1 MFLAA
6 ETDHRPVFSVWL
18 AGVFAFTF
26 IWSLQGTKWCNDET
40 LRGPPTPVHPQDR
53 LTIRRHIFP
62 QTYSQ
67 TSPASSGKRCFG
79 AGWALWACAPCRLR
93 WLSRLNR
100 LSSHT
105 ERISLI
111 DPLISLLTSS
121 LLTTANP
128 GWHPTIWTSNR
139 GPNGVKNKIK
149 EEKQKTTHTHTYTH
163 FTLIS
168 DAHASRLSEILPPVS
183 PGGGSVWSGRVVF
196 GSLTSSASIKNLHK
210 LFCISQIKQ
219 DWCLH
224 LHDLHLFLSRFFFFL
239 FFWKRAENQNKPW
252 KRSLQKHFM
261 WTDRERETLLS
272 EQWAAAER
280 SVWWI

>member
-1 MFLAA
+1 MMQRWNAA
-6 ETDHRPVFSVWL
+6 RTSDS
-18 AGVFAFTF
+18 
-26 IWSLQGTKWCNDET
+26 SSSS
-40 LRGPPTPVHPQDR
+40 DR

-79 AGWALWACAPCRLR
+79 AGGALWACAPCRLR

-149 EEKQKTTHTHTYTH
+149 EEKQKTTHTHAYTH

-196 GSLTSSASIKNLHK
+196 GSLTSSASIKKPSQVILHFTNK
-210 LFCISQIKQ
+210 AGLMFTSPRPAS
-219 DWCLH
+219 
-224 LHDLHLFLSRFFFFL
+224 LSFSFFFFL
-239 FFWKRAENQNKPW
+239 CFFGRGLKTKTSHESEVFKNSLCGRTESEKRYLASRE
-252 KRSLQKHFM
+252 RLQKEACDEYKEEEKKSFNEM
-261 WTDRERETLLS
+261 NKE
-272 EQWAAAER
+272 
-280 SVWWI
+280 

>member
-1 MFLAA
+1 MMQRWNAA
-6 ETDHRPVFSVWL
+6 RTSDS
-18 AGVFAFTF
+18 
-26 IWSLQGTKWCNDET
+26 SSSS
-40 LRGPPTPVHPQDR
+40 DR

-79 AGWALWACAPCRLR
+79 AGGALWACAPCRLR

-224 LHDLHLFLSRFFFFL
+224 LHDPHLFLSLFFFFL

-252 KRSLQKHFM
+252 KRSLLKHFM

-272 EQWAAAER
+272 EQRATAER
-280 SVWWI
+280 GVRWI